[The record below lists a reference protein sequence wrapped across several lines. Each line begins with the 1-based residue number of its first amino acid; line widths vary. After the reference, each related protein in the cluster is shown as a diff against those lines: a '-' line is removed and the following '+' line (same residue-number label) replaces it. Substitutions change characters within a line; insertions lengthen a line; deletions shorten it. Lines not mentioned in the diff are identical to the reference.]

1 MPEQGPPP
9 SPAAPPSSTP
19 MSAAPSSS
27 STVRPIRPPSTTS
40 LRHQQRGP
48 PSRSGTAHSSSAAPP
63 AAHTQQQNPGQAQ
76 SRRQSI
82 DTIALD
88 SQPPSPITY
97 FPNPSTFIGP
107 PTTGSAPNPPNT
119 ASTSSASTSP
129 SITTSIMPYT
139 DSSDAESIARTP
151 RLNAVAGGNSSNV
164 IGLDTGAP
172 SPRLRASIHSQST
185 GTGPGTGTGSSTSGS
200 AHSTLEH
207 RRRASGNVSVPG
219 GAGAG
224 RALQTPVAGYG
235 ATHAHP
241 VLGIGLGPTPGR
253 GSGTTA
259 DGALA
264 SPRRISTSRALPL
277 PPATALPRRS
287 TPPPQSLLGLP
298 GGAGEQHYS
307 VSQPASATTPRFRDK
322 GVHPNSTGPS
332 HRSVMGGHNLP
343 SGGSYGSTGAPGTA
357 NGFRMGHTPRAST
370 GSFGNALGTGEP
382 LLSPTGSVMRKLKKK
397 ASAVGLGLGRP
408 ENYDDESLARRGE
421 EEEMMEDNEGERAN
435 GTRVWYSS
443 FVTID
448 WIHDAIKE
456 SSRVRRLRHAAT
468 RSLRG
473 RIMNT
478 WDRSQGW
485 LVVTFIG
492 IITAIIAFLIV
503 RAEMALFDLKEGFC
517 SSSWGTAKRFCCAPR
532 HPTPGTGSDG
542 AGEET
547 CGDWVEWGEFFDP
560 TERGGPEGAWI
571 WGGPEFVAY
580 AVVALGL
587 AVLAS
592 CMTVYLSSSAHHT
605 TSKDSTFL
613 TPPSA
618 PPTAKQSVA
627 SSPKNSAHSIP
638 NSNPNAEANERQP
651 LLQGITNEPSTPLI
665 EYPALEPQ
673 RKVMFY
679 AAGSGIP
686 EIKTILSGFVIHGYL
701 GGWTLIT
708 KSAGLALSVASG
720 LSLGKEGPLVH
731 ISSCVGN
738 IVSRLF
744 IKFECNEAKRREV
757 LSAACA
763 AGVAVAFGAPVGGVL
778 FSLEE
783 VSYYFPPKVMWR
795 SFWCAAVA
803 AITLKTLNP
812 FGNGS
817 LVLFAVSYTKEY
829 HYWEYVIFIGLGV
842 FGGLYGAVFARLNI
856 LWSRHVRGGTW
867 MKRHPILEVALV
879 TLLTTVVSFSNPYTR
894 MGGTELVAGLF
905 EECTASSSSS
915 LCVNHPHEIA
925 TVIWE
930 VFMALLIKGC
940 LTIITFGI
948 KVPAGIFIPSLAVGA
963 CFGRIVGH
971 TVELIEFNNPDLMIF
986 NVCRD
991 TDCVV
996 PGLYAMV
1003 GAAATLA
1010 GVTRTTVSLAVIMF
1024 ELTST
1029 LNYVVPVM
1037 LGVLVAKTVADGLEK
1052 KGIYD
1057 LVIDLNQLPYLD
1069 SKHEYLWG
1077 SRRASSVA
1085 DRAVPHLRADK
1096 PHTVRTLTGKLLE
1109 LVRLGMEDTGFPVL
1123 VKETTSA
1130 GGGATGGLG
1139 LGLENGI
1146 GSGRERSCLRVVGFL
1161 GMNELEHALSELA
1174 DEPDAAINLV
1184 PDDFPGTRNRSSAM
1198 SIFSF
1203 ADSYVDNGYSPY
1215 DLSRYIDQAPIT
1227 VQIHSPLEL
1236 VQQLFV
1242 KLGVRQIIVT
1252 NSRGVFQ
1259 GIITKKAWLN
1269 FLNELEGDD
1278 H

>member
-1 MPEQGPPP
+1 MPEQRVPL
-9 SPAAPPSSTP
+9 SPAATSAP
-19 MSAAPSSS
+19 MSIAPSSS
-27 STVRPIRPPSTTS
+27 TATSASTVRPVRPASTAS
-40 LRHQQRGP
+40 LRHQQQQQHRTQP
-48 PSRSGTAHSSSAAPP
+48 PASAA
-63 AAHTQQQNPGQAQ
+63 GSVSQ
-76 SRRQSI
+76 SRRQSV
-82 DTIALD
+82 DTFVPG

-97 FPNPSTFIGP
+97 FPNPSTFASGP
-107 PTTGSAPNPPNT
+107 SNNAN
-119 ASTSSASTSP
+119 SISSAADSTSTSP
-129 SITTSIMPYT
+129 TVSVSHMAST
-139 DSSDAESIARTP
+139 DSDDPPAPQVVSTSGIARTP
-151 RLNAVAGGNSSNV
+151 RLNPVASSNV

-172 SPRLRASIHSQST
+172 SPRVQASRSHGGHAQTSS
-185 GTGPGTGTGSSTSGS
+185 GTTSSTSGS
-200 AHSTLEH
+200 LSSTIDHQSRLKGSS
-207 RRRASGNVSVPG
+207 RVFSTP
-219 GAGAG
+219 GAG
-224 RALQTPVAGYG
+224 YS
-235 ATHAHP
+235 ATHP
-241 VLGIGLGPTPGR
+241 NIGLGLGPTPSRAGT
-253 GSGTTA
+253 GSTSTTINDA
-259 DGALA
+259 ALS
-264 SPRRISTSRALPL
+264 SPRRISTSRGLHA
-277 PPATALPRRS
+277 
-287 TPPPQSLLGLP
+287 PPQTAAPPVGNLGLP
-298 GGAGEQHYS
+298 THEAYYS

-322 GVHPNSTGPS
+322 GVY
-332 HRSVMGGHNLP
+332 L
-343 SGGSYGSTGAPGTA
+343 SGGSGGPQHHSSSMAGYPSGSYGATHQNQPS
-357 NGFRMGHTPRAST
+357 RDLAST
-370 GSFGNALGTGEP
+370 SAMGASMH
-382 LLSPTGSVMRKLKKK
+382 SPFPSPEGSVLKRLKNK
-397 ASAVGLGLGRP
+397 ASNVGLGLGRP
-408 ENYDDESLARRGE
+408 DNYDDEAVGRKGDE
-421 EEEMMEDNEGERAN
+421 DEMLEDNEGERAN

-443 FVTID
+443 FATID

-456 SSRVRRLRHAAT
+456 SSRVRRLRNAAS

-473 RIMNT
+473 KIANT
-478 WDRSQGW
+478 WDRLQGW
-485 LVVTFIG
+485 LVVTLIG
-492 IITAIIAFLIV
+492 IITAFIAFLII
-503 RAEMALFDLKEGFC
+503 RAEMAFFDLKEGFC
-517 SSSWGTAKRFCCAPR
+517 STSWGTARRFCCAPR
-532 HPTPGTGSDG
+532 HQSPGSDG
-542 AGEET
+542 GEDE
-547 CGDWVEWGEFFDP
+547 CSDWIEWGQFFNP
-560 TERGGPEGAWI
+560 KERDGPFGGWVY
-571 WGGPEFVAY
+571 GGPEFMAY
-580 AVVALGL
+580 ATVALLL
-587 AVLAS
+587 AVVAS

-613 TPPSA
+613 TPPSTI
-618 PPTAKQSVA
+618 PTAKQSAA
-627 SSPKNSAHSIP
+627 SSPTKRTASLPYGPH
-638 NSNPNAEANERQP
+638 NERQP
-651 LLQGITNEPSTPLI
+651 LLDSIANEPPTPLI
-665 EYPALEPQ
+665 ESPPEPF

-701 GGWTLIT
+701 GGWTLLT
-708 KSAGLALSVASG
+708 KSAGLALSVGSG

-731 ISSCVGN
+731 MSSCVGN
-738 IVSRLF
+738 IISRMFL
-744 IKFECNEAKRREV
+744 KFECNEAKRREI

-795 SFWCAAVA
+795 SFWCAAIA
-803 AITLKTLNP
+803 AITLKALNP

-817 LVLFAVSYTKEY
+817 LVLFAVTYTKEY
-829 HYWEYVIFIGLGV
+829 HYWEYIVFIVLGV

-856 LWSRHVRGGTW
+856 IWSRHVRNGTW
-867 MKRHPILEVALV
+867 LRRHPIFEVALV
-879 TLLTTVVSFSNPYTR
+879 VLLTTIVSFSNPYTR
-894 MGGTELVAGLF
+894 MGGTELVANLF
-905 EECTASSSSS
+905 EECNSSSSSS
-915 LCVNHPHEIA
+915 LCVNYPHELA

-930 VFMALLIKGC
+930 VFMALVIKGC

-971 TVELIEFNNPDLMIF
+971 MMEYIEFTYPELSIF
-986 NVCRD
+986 NVCKD
-991 TDCVV
+991 TDCIV
-996 PGLYAMV
+996 PGIYAMV

-1037 LGVLVAKTVADGLEK
+1037 LGVLIAKTVADGLEK

-1085 DRAVPHLRADK
+1085 DRSVPHLRADK
-1096 PHTVRTLTGKLLE
+1096 PHTVRSLTGKLLE

-1123 VKETTSA
+1123 VKEVTSA
-1130 GGGATGGLG
+1130 GGPSTSASV
-1139 LGLENGI
+1139 GLEGGI

-1161 GMNELEHALSELA
+1161 GINELEHALSELA
-1174 DEPDAAINLV
+1174 DEPDAAINLI
-1184 PDDFPGTRNRSSAM
+1184 PDDASQSRVRSSAM

-1203 ADSYVDNGYSPY
+1203 ADSFVDNVWNPY

-1242 KLGVRQIIVT
+1242 KLGVRQVIVV

-1269 FLNELEGDD
+1269 FLSELEEGTG